1 MGKEMSAT
9 MNEYLPLRDVVFQ
22 TLRQAILRGELK
34 PGERLLEIHLAQR
47 LGVSRTPIREAIRK
61 LELEGLVVMIP
72 RRGAVVASITEKD
85 LKDVL
90 EVRRTLEIMAAEVA
104 CERIT
109 PELLEKLE
117 KAGEEFRRLKD
128 SEDVTEL
135 AIADVRFHEIIYEAT
150 DNARLINILSNLREQ
165 MYRYRLEY
173 LKDKRSHEC
182 LNQEHQ
188 KIYAGIR
195 CGDKKAVAMAV
206 CEHIDNQEKAIL
218 SAIREHQA

>member
-1 MGKEMSAT
+1 M
-9 MNEYLPLRDVVFQ
+9 
-22 TLRQAILRGELK
+22 
-34 PGERLLEIHLAQR
+34 EIHLAER

-109 PELLEKLE
+109 PELLEELE
-117 KAGEEFRRLKD
+117 KAREEFQRLKD
-128 SEDVTEL
+128 SRDVTKL
-135 AIADVRFHEIIYEAT
+135 AEADVRFHEIIYKAT
-150 DNARLINILSNLREQ
+150 DNARLISLLNNLREQ

-173 LKDKRSHEC
+173 LKDMGSHER
-182 LNQEHQ
+182 LNKEHQ
-188 KIYAGIR
+188 RIYAGIKS
-195 CGDKKAVAMAV
+195 GNKEAAAAAV
-206 CEHIDNQEKAIL
+206 CDHIDNQQKVIL
-218 SAIREHQA
+218 AAIREQQE